1 MTYTVTVAF
10 DDENRRY
17 ITVDTDVP
25 GLTVETDTFEEFVE
39 VAMDLIPHLLGTEAV
54 RAGAEIVFKM
64 VKMAKAADLLA
75 A

>member
-39 VAMDLIPHLLGTEAV
+39 VAMDLIPHLLGS
-54 RAGAEIVFKM
+54 
-64 VKMAKAADLLA
+64 AADGA
-75 A
+75 AIEFTMVMHAPQNDRVAA